1 MHASTSPSTGQPSLL
16 RTYIFKLSY
25 RCEQLISYALLCRHA
40 YPSSKSSN
48 TVLLHC
54 MLSKHNPLIYLFIC
68 ISKQKLDSKHLKQSS
83 STDRMFFILIAWLL
97 TLLTFVIW
105 LRALHTIPIHTHTL
119 LQRDSQ
125 KLQLQNFMYIT
136 KLLLPVSLGLL
147 ALHFILENEE
157 RQDTPPETT
166 MTTNTSVDTLNAVVM
181 HVRNV
186 TV

>member
-1 MHASTSPSTGQPSLL
+1 M
-16 RTYIFKLSY
+16 
-25 RCEQLISYALLCRHA
+25 
-40 YPSSKSSN
+40 
-48 TVLLHC
+48 
-54 MLSKHNPLIYLFIC
+54 
-68 ISKQKLDSKHLKQSS
+68 
-83 STDRMFFILIAWLL
+83 
-97 TLLTFVIW
+97 
-105 LRALHTIPIHTHTL
+105 
-119 LQRDSQ
+119 QRDSQ